1 MNTYNPGSSFN
12 FSSSWAKSRWHPVH
26 KQYLPHRGEDWSAS
40 EGTAIPAAGDG
51 TVVYKGILTGY
62 GNVVVLEHVASDD
75 GEIIHTL
82 YAHMNKASPL
92 IVGAI
97 VNTGDPI
104 GPVGD
109 TGIGSGSHLH
119 FEILRNG
126 KKGSPNL
133 VKGHETVNP
142 REFDISRIRSGKTA
156 STTIANDKPSLTS
169 NFNFPIVNEKGEQ
182 YSNTDAIYK
191 LLEKETSGFYLLSAH
206 NFWHGGIHFTDVSV
220 PHHIKDQPLR
230 CMMDGKVIAYRLN
243 KNYLTSN
250 WLGNEMQYS
259 SSFCLIQHEY
269 ESPANAEE
277 GNNKG
282 KKNKLTFYSLYM
294 HLAPY
299 SVYAFAADDVKKTKA
314 KKQLKLIQTIR
325 VRRGDDAV
333 KGTPPSLGRL
343 GAGSIVDLNGETS
356 QFTVQ
361 EQGGSHSY
369 TFAKGTISKACGKTD
384 SHITEGTCI
393 WVVDSAKYTE
403 HVDQSTANKPCSPPA
418 YWQCKMKGI
427 VKNRVNAHQIKDNNQ
442 PFSDV
447 NSESLGLLNITAEF
461 EFNNKDV
468 VTCSIGG
475 KARKMAKATLLS
487 GGYAEKAGQPP
498 SPFWVCIDEPFVDL
512 RAQAPTQF
520 DSIVKCNQPIRA
532 GDAIG
537 FMGLYEVP
545 KMPAACRQ
553 KVSKHQVHIEIFST
567 DSDSKIQAFLNNEAG
582 LKTGKQYIKISAGAS
597 IYIKDKDTI
606 SFSTGGLKTQA
617 ECIVELS
624 TCKKMSDSS
633 SAIFYKVDKL
643 PILNGAFDGYIS
655 EKELEILSQY
665 ELTKLG
671 FKLLEEKNTNA
682 DGYLDPEKMPAF
694 FQQLYK
700 SIDKDGKNGV
710 DSTEIAAAF
719 KDQSKRNQ
727 LVKLVAKHPSEW
739 HKSTI
744 NTIKT
749 TFSNWASEATEDET
763 KALMSHEKERMEKL
777 EWMSQIAV
785 APLVFGPAVWHFNP
799 IVVINNLKSSV
810 VKGGDFSEAD
820 GKVALREIYDKYG
833 KDMATIIE
841 RMYRDETRHF
851 ASTQYKKCG
860 TGGMEAFGDSPY
872 YGWDHSFFEKH
883 PEYLPSGIW
892 EAFENK
898 GMSGQGGNKQVTDR
912 KKKFVVFPS
921 VIAGMEYKVFYI
933 NKHDGNWAGWHSTD
947 SSIQV
952 VYRQHIEG
960 IKAKFVNEFSG
971 DK

>member
-1 MNTYNPGSSFN
+1 VGQVLHLDTN
-12 FSSSWAKSRWHPVH
+12 FIVK
-26 KQYLPHRGEDWSAS
+26 
-40 EGTAIPAAGDG
+40 DG
-51 TVVYKGILTGY
+51 QHLNY
-62 GNVVVLEHVASDD
+62 
-75 GEIIHTL
+75 GEIIGIQSGAPRKVGGKPYPIH
-82 YAHMNKASPL
+82 AHIELEKEQ
-92 IVGAI
+92 
-97 VNTGDPI
+97 
-104 GPVGD
+104 
-109 TGIGSGSHLH
+109 
-119 FEILRNG
+119 F
-126 KKGSPNL
+126 KKYISDL
-133 VKGHETVNP
+133 V
-142 REFDISRIRSGKTA
+142 SGKFNSTGAA
-156 STTIANDKPSLTS
+156 SACNQSTS
-169 NFNFPIVNEKGEQ
+169 SFYFPVVTEKGEQ
-182 YSNTDAIYK
+182 YKDADAIYK

-282 KKNKLTFYSLYM
+282 KKNRLTFYSLYM

-356 QFTVQ
+356 KFTVQ

-403 HVDQSTANKPCSPPA
+403 HVDQSTANKPCSSPA

-427 VKNRVNAHQIKDNNQ
+427 VKNRVNARQIKDNNQ
-442 PFSDV
+442 PFSDA

-777 EWMSQIAV
+777 EWMSQIA
-785 APLVFGPAVWHFNP
+785 ASPLVFGPAVWHFNP
-799 IVVINNLKSSV
+799 IIMSNLFGSSPISLAEARVRAFLRLIRFCEGTTDDAGYERLFGGQSFLKDYKKDFSDHPQIIITSENKKTHEVYKSSAAGAYQILGWIWSD
-810 VKGGDFSEAD
+810 KGQITPLRKKYGILNFEPENQDKCCIVFLKHKVTKLDDKDVLSLIID
-820 GKVALREIYDKYG
+820 GKYEQAIVGSCSYEWASMPPGRHGQPKKSLDVCVEKYNLFLDEEIHGKTTLRIKLGFLKE
-833 KDMATIIE
+833 
-841 RMYRDETRHF
+841 
-851 ASTQYKKCG
+851 
-860 TGGMEAFGDSPY
+860 FGC
-872 YGWDHSFFEKH
+872 
-883 PEYLPSGIW
+883 
-892 EAFENK
+892 A
-898 GMSGQGGNKQVTDR
+898 
-912 KKKFVVFPS
+912 
-921 VIAGMEYKVFYI
+921 
-933 NKHDGNWAGWHSTD
+933 
-947 SSIQV
+947 
-952 VYRQHIEG
+952 
-960 IKAKFVNEFSG
+960 
-971 DK
+971 

>member
-1 MNTYNPGSSFN
+1 MLIVMYTIVESAKGNLIQKVTCFDELEKHHPSKGKEKGREYEVIDGKLEEIRTDKPGNRTLIKKDFILLNNGSNKSVKVPCPISGYIKTSINYGAISIYSSDKYDDLIGQVLHLDTN
-12 FSSSWAKSRWHPVH
+12 FIVRNG
-26 KQYLPHRGEDWSAS
+26 QYLKYGETIGIQS
-40 EGTAIPAAGDG
+40 GTPEEVGGKPYPIHAHVELEKDQFKLYISDIVAG
-51 TVVYKGILTGY
+51 KFNL
-62 GNVVVLEHVASDD
+62 LSKSDNK
-75 GEIIHTL
+75 TL
-82 YAHMNKASPL
+82 
-92 IVGAI
+92 
-97 VNTGDPI
+97 
-104 GPVGD
+104 
-109 TGIGSGSHLH
+109 
-119 FEILRNG
+119 
-126 KKGSPNL
+126 
-133 VKGHETVNP
+133 
-142 REFDISRIRSGKTA
+142 
-156 STTIANDKPSLTS
+156 LTS
-169 NFNFPIVNEKGEQ
+169 KVYFPVVNEKGEQ
-182 YSNTDAIYK
+182 YSNADAIYK

-250 WLGNEMQYS
+250 WLGNELQYS

-269 ESPANAEE
+269 ESPANTEE

-294 HLAPY
+294 HLASY
-299 SVYAFAADDVKKTKA
+299 SVYASSADDGKKTKA
-314 KKQLKLIQTIR
+314 KNQLKLIQTIR

-356 QFTVQ
+356 KFTVQ

-369 TFAKGTISKACGKTD
+369 TFVKGTISKACGKTD

-427 VKNRVNAHQIKDNNQ
+427 VKNRVNARQIKDNNQ

-700 SIDKDGKNGV
+700 SIDKDGKMA
-710 DSTEIAAAF
+710 SIAP
-719 KDQSKRNQ
+719 KLLRRSKINQS
-727 LVKLVAKHPSEW
+727 
-739 HKSTI
+739 
-744 NTIKT
+744 
-749 TFSNWASEATEDET
+749 
-763 KALMSHEKERMEKL
+763 
-777 EWMSQIAV
+777 
-785 APLVFGPAVWHFNP
+785 
-799 IVVINNLKSSV
+799 VINWLN
-810 VKGGDFSEAD
+810 
-820 GKVALREIYDKYG
+820 
-833 KDMATIIE
+833 
-841 RMYRDETRHF
+841 
-851 ASTQYKKCG
+851 
-860 TGGMEAFGDSPY
+860 
-872 YGWDHSFFEKH
+872 
-883 PEYLPSGIW
+883 
-892 EAFENK
+892 
-898 GMSGQGGNKQVTDR
+898 
-912 KKKFVVFPS
+912 
-921 VIAGMEYKVFYI
+921 
-933 NKHDGNWAGWHSTD
+933 
-947 SSIQV
+947 
-952 VYRQHIEG
+952 
-960 IKAKFVNEFSG
+960 
-971 DK
+971 

>member
-1 MNTYNPGSSFN
+1 MFAPS
-12 FSSSWAKSRWHPVH
+12 
-26 KQYLPHRGEDWSAS
+26 
-40 EGTAIPAAGDG
+40 
-51 TVVYKGILTGY
+51 
-62 GNVVVLEHVASDD
+62 LEHVASDD

-314 KKQLKLIQTIR
+314 KKQLKLIQAIR
-325 VRRGDDAV
+325 VRLGDDAV

-777 EWMSQIAV
+777 EWMSQITT
-785 APLVFGPAVWHFNP
+785 APLVLGPAVWHFNSIILLGFLSKNKNKIKLP
-799 IVVINNLKSSV
+799 LSKSEFV
-810 VKGGDFSEAD
+810 HLVYAEAKKEQELS
-820 GKVALREIYDKYG
+820 GVPAGVTTAQAILETGYG
-833 KDMATIIE
+833 KSVPKDIE
-841 RMYRDETRHF
+841 
-851 ASTQYKKCG
+851 
-860 TGGMEAFGDSPY
+860 TGKYSYNLF
-872 YGWDHSFFEKH
+872 
-883 PEYLPSGIW
+883 
-892 EAFENK
+892 
-898 GMSGQGGNKQVTDR
+898 
-912 KKKFVVFPS
+912 
-921 VIAGMEYKVFYI
+921 
-933 NKHDGNWAGWHSTD
+933 
-947 SSIQV
+947 
-952 VYRQHIEG
+952 G
-960 IKAKFVNEFSG
+960 IKAHGNENFVTVWTHEEINGNKVKIKDEFMAYDSFEDSIRG
-971 DK
+971 RTSFFKNNKRYSSLFESQDSEKWANGLQEKGYATDSKYAGKLISIMNQWSLK